1 MRTTIRNLT
10 AQKKSTEKSD
20 ERSLVDVPE
29 QKVSILLVD
38 DRAENLLAL
47 EAVLSS
53 PKYHLVCAHSGEEA
67 LKYVLKQ
74 DFAAILLDVQMPGLN
89 GFETAKLI
97 KAREKSRHIPILFI
111 TAISQEAE
119 HVFHGY
125 SVGAIDYIFKPFQ
138 PEALQKKVEEFVRI
152 YQNHERMLLKGER
165 ELEEVHQKLDR
176 VTFDLRK
183 SEALARVISETLKDT
198 IVTFDEQ
205 GYVLSANDAVE
216 SMFGYSAEELI
227 GELFNTLLPE
237 LKQENPCLLAS
248 NLIETI
254 AVRRNNS
261 MFPVE
266 AQLGDAS
273 IEEQTIYVCSIRDI
287 TERKQLEE
295 GRKQKLRNDLYLSQE
310 RFRIIFESSP
320 CLISIL
326 SLEDGRYMDVNPG
339 WLEITGYEYDEV
351 AGKAFDILPMTAA
364 SDEEATEGDSLDLRR
379 PVHNVKISY
388 VTKSDEKR
396 EGLLSTKILDI
407 EGETCVLCFITDI
420 TERVRLENEMIRLDR
435 LNLIGEMAA
444 GIAHE
449 IRNPMTTVR
458 GFLQLSNHSPQN
470 PLQYIDLMLN
480 ELDRANAIITEFLTL
495 AKNKV
500 NDKQVQDLNAIIE
513 SLFPLIQ
520 AEALLSDKYIS
531 LELGECTHFAM
542 DEKEIRQMILN
553 LALNGLEAMTAG
565 GRLSIKTHTEQQ
577 RVVLE
582 IHDEGTGI
590 KPELIQ
596 KIGTPFFTTK
606 ETGTGL
612 GLAICYSVADRH
624 HAEIEVK
631 TDHTGTIFFVRFKM

>member
-1 MRTTIRNLT
+1 MRTTTRNLI
-10 AQKKSTEKSD
+10 AQKRSTEKSD
-20 ERSLVDVPE
+20 ESSLGELPE
-29 QKVSILLVD
+29 QRVSILLVD

-47 EAVLSS
+47 EAVLTS
-53 PKYHLVCAHSGEEA
+53 PKYHLVSAHSGEEA

-97 KAREKSRHIPILFI
+97 KARERSRHIPILFI

-138 PEALQKKVEEFVRI
+138 PEALKQKVEEFVGI
-152 YQNHERMLLKGER
+152 YKNHERMMLQGEK

-183 SEALARVISETLKDT
+183 SEALARVISETLRDT
-198 IVTFDEQ
+198 IVTFDDQ
-205 GYVLSANDAVE
+205 GYIMSANHAIE
-216 SMFGYSAEELI
+216 EMFGYASSEVL
-227 GELFNTLLPE
+227 GEHISTLLPAVKKE
-237 LKQENPCLLAS
+237 GACLLVTS
-248 NLIETI
+248 LVETE
-254 AVRRNNS
+254 AVRKDKS
-261 MFPVE
+261 AFPVD
-266 AQLGDAS
+266 AQIGDAS
-273 IEEQTIYVCSIRDI
+273 IDDQNIFVCSIRDI
-287 TERKQLEE
+287 TERKLLEE
-295 GRKQKLRNDLYLSQE
+295 ERKQQYSNDLYLSQE
-310 RFRIIFESSP
+310 RFQIIFESSP
-320 CLISIL
+320 CLIAIL
-326 SLEDGRYMDVNPG
+326 SMEDGRYIDVNQG
-339 WLEITGYEYDEV
+339 WLSFTGYEYEEV
-351 AGKAFDILPMTAA
+351 KGKSFDFLQIVVA
-364 SDEEATEGDSLDLRR
+364 SDNETAGGRTLDLRQ
-379 PVHNVKISY
+379 PVHNARISY
-388 VTKSDEKR
+388 VTKMGETR
-396 EGLLSTKILDI
+396 EGLLSTKIIEI
-407 EGETCVLCFITDI
+407 EGEECVLRFITDI

-458 GFLQLSNHSPQN
+458 GFLQLSNHSPHN

-480 ELDRANAIITEFLTL
+480 ELDRANAIITEFLNL

-500 NDKQVQDLNAIIE
+500 NDKQIQDLNPIIE

-531 LELGECTHFAM
+531 LELGECPPLAM

-553 LALNGLEAMTAG
+553 LALNGLEAMSAG
-565 GRLSIKTHTEQQ
+565 GRLSIRTHTEDQA
-577 RVVLE
+577 VVLE
-582 IHDEGTGI
+582 IRDQGSGI

-631 TDHTGTIFFVRFKM
+631 TDDTGTVFFVRFTI